1 MKRFFALLL
10 AAAMMFSLVSC
21 GDTAQRQEEPKKNET
36 ESADPLAAQYL
47 SDFALVSAE
56 IPALPAMPS
65 DEELMEAFNKL
76 DYDKMGE
83 DAYQKA
89 QQEIWDDWDAQ
100 SRAYAEAVKA
110 LRGDGVDAA
119 FTDGFLAYTRDTALQ
134 LFKAHSGENVIY
146 SPANLY
152 LALSMLT
159 ETVDGESR
167 AQLLDLLGLDSVED
181 ARRCADSLW
190 RNLYSETASGRTLLA
205 NSLWSSDKYE
215 MKPDALE
222 MLGGDYHASA
232 YRAPMGDKKTDA
244 AIGEWVN
251 ENTNGLLKDAAQFET
266 KPETLVMLL
275 STLYFK
281 DQWRDEFFGGATSK
295 DTFTNSAGAAE
306 EIDFMH
312 KTDDHMGYFH
322 DRESGYTVAELSF
335 KSGAKMRF
343 LLPDEGVTLE
353 SLVENGTAVGGLQV
367 YDMGICIPVGKIHWS
382 VPKFDVSSNLQII
395 DDLKTLGVTDVFDDT
410 KADFSPLVD
419 LDESAAVTSVQHAAR
434 VLLDENG
441 CEAAAF
447 TAITVECTAAM
458 PEELPEIEMNLNR
471 PFAFMITGVD
481 GLPLFIGAVNTVA

>member
-10 AAAMMFSLVSC
+10 AILMMLSLVSC
-21 GDTAQRQEEPKKNET
+21 GETAQEQEEPKKTET
-36 ESADPLAAQYL
+36 GVADPLAAQYL
-47 SDFALVSAE
+47 NDFMLVSAE
-56 IPALPAMPS
+56 LPEFPAMPN

-76 DYDKMGE
+76 DYDKMGA
-83 DAYQKA
+83 DAYEKA
-89 QQEIWDDWDAQ
+89 QQAIWDDWDAR
-100 SRAYAEAVKA
+100 SRAYADAVKA
-110 LRGDGVDAA
+110 LRGDGVDTA
-119 FTDGFLAYTRDTALQ
+119 FTDGFLKYTRDTALQ
-134 LFKAHSGENVIY
+134 LFAAHSGENVIY

-190 RNLYSETASGRTLLA
+190 RNLYSETASGKTLLA
-205 NSLWSSDKYE
+205 NALWISDRYE
-215 MKPDALE
+215 MKDAA
-222 MLGGDYHASA
+222 LGKLGDTYHASA

-251 ENTNGLLKDAAQFET
+251 QNTNGLLKEAAQFET
-266 KPETLVMLL
+266 KPETLFMLL

-281 DQWRDEFFGGATSK
+281 DQWSDEFFDGATSK
-295 DTFTNSAGAAE
+295 DTFTNAAGVKE

-312 KTDDHMGYFH
+312 KTDDCAGYFY
-322 DRESGYTVAELSF
+322 DRESGYTVAELFF

-353 SLVENGTAVGGLQV
+353 SLIESGVAVGGLQV
-367 YDMGICIPVGKIHWS
+367 YDMGVCIPVGKIHWS
-382 VPKFDVSSNLQII
+382 VPKFDVSSNLQLI
-395 DDLKTLGVTDVFDDT
+395 DDLKTLGVTDVFDDR

-434 VLLDENG
+434 VLVDENG

-447 TAITVECTAAM
+447 TAITAECTAALI
-458 PEELPEIEMNLNR
+458 EELPEIEMNLNR

-481 GLPLFIGAVNTVA
+481 GLPLFIGVVNTVA

>member
-1 MKRFFALLL
+1 MKRFFTLLL
-10 AAAMMFSLVSC
+10 AAAMMLSLVSC
-21 GDTAQRQEEPKKNET
+21 GDPAQKQEEPKKNGT
-36 ESADPLAAQYL
+36 EAADPMAAQYL
-47 SDFALVSAE
+47 NDFALISAE
-56 IPALPAMPS
+56 LPTLPAMPS
-65 DEELMEAFNKL
+65 DGELMEQFNQL
-76 DYDKMGE
+76 DYDKMGAE
-83 DAYQKA
+83 AYEKA
-89 QQEIWDDWDAQ
+89 QQVIWDDWDAR
-100 SRAYAEAVKA
+100 SRAYADAVKA

-119 FTDGFLAYTRDTALQ
+119 FADGFLKYTRDTALQ
-134 LFKAHSGENVIY
+134 LFKVHSGENVIY

-167 AQLLDLLGLDSVED
+167 AQLLTLLGLDSVED

-190 RNLYSETASGRTLLA
+190 RNLYSETASGKTLLA
-205 NSLWSSDKYE
+205 NSLWSSDRYE
-215 MKPDALE
+215 MKTDALGK
-222 MLGGDYHASA
+222 LGDTYHASA

-251 ENTNGLLKDAAQFET
+251 ANTNGLLKEAAQFET
-266 KPETLVMLL
+266 KPETLFMLL

-281 DQWRDEFFGGATSK
+281 DQWRDEFFDGATSK
-295 DTFTNSAGAAE
+295 DTFTNSAGGKE

-312 KTDDHMGYFH
+312 KTDDCMGYFH
-322 DRESGYTVAELSF
+322 DRESGYTVAELPF

-353 SLVENGTAVGGLQV
+353 SLIESGVAVGGLQV
-367 YDMGICIPVGKIHWS
+367 YDMGVCIPIGKIHWS
-382 VPKFDVSSNLQII
+382 VPKFDVSSNLQLI
-395 DDLKTLGVTDVFDDT
+395 DDLKTLGVTDVFDDR

-434 VLLDENG
+434 VLVDENG

-447 TAITVECTAAM
+447 TAITADCTAALI
-458 PEELPEIEMNLNR
+458 EELPEIEMNLNR

-481 GLPLFIGAVNTVA
+481 GLPLFIGAVNTMA

>member
-10 AAAMMFSLVSC
+10 AAVMLLSLAAC
-21 GDTAQRQEEPKKNET
+21 GDTAQKQEALEKNET
-36 ESADPLAAQYL
+36 ESADPMAAQYL
-47 SDFALVSAE
+47 NDFALVSAKLPE
-56 IPALPAMPS
+56 LPAMPS
-65 DEELMEAFNKL
+65 EEALMEQFNQL
-76 DYDKMGE
+76 DYDKMGA
-83 DAYQKA
+83 DAYEKA
-89 QQEIWDDWDAQ
+89 QEAIWDDWDAR
-100 SRAYAEAVKA
+100 SRAYADAVKA
-110 LRGDGVDAA
+110 LRGDGVDTA
-119 FTDGFLAYTRDTALQ
+119 FTDGFLKYTRDTALQ

-159 ETVDGESR
+159 ETVDGDSR
-167 AQLLDLLGLDSVED
+167 AQLLTLLGLDSVED
-181 ARRCADSLW
+181 ARKCADSLW
-190 RNLYSETASGRTLLA
+190 RNLYSETASGKTLLA
-205 NSLWSSDKYE
+205 NSLWSSDRYE
-215 MKPDALE
+215 MKTDALGK
-222 MLGGDYHASA
+222 LGDTYHASA

-251 ENTNGLLKDAAQFET
+251 ANTNGLLKDAAQFET
-266 KPETLVMLL
+266 KPETLFMLL

-281 DQWRDEFFGGATSK
+281 DQWSDEFFDGATSK
-295 DTFTNSAGAAE
+295 DTFTNAAGKAE

-312 KTDDHMGYFH
+312 RTDDCMGFFY

-343 LLPDEGVTLE
+343 LLPDESVTLE
-353 SLVENGTAVGGLQV
+353 SLIENGTAVGGLQV
-367 YDMGICIPVGKIHWS
+367 YDMGICIPLGKIHWS
-382 VPKFDVSSNLQII
+382 VPKFDVSSNLQLI

-434 VLLDENG
+434 VLVDENG

-447 TAITVECTAAM
+447 TAIVTDCTAALI
-458 PEELPEIEMNLNR
+458 EELPEIEMNLNR

-481 GLPLFIGAVNTVA
+481 GLPLFIGAVNTMV